1 MSLFPISNVVRIH
14 NLFVNM
20 SQKLN
25 FQPYFSRLT
34 TAMSPYR
41 VPVFYKK
48 Y

>member
-1 MSLFPISNVVRIH
+1 MSLFPISNVRIH

-34 TAMSPYR
+34 
-41 VPVFYKK
+41 K